1 MDDTH
6 DPGLRSWIESAN
18 APASDFPIQ
27 NLPFGVFRRIGTSDR
42 PRIGIAIGDQ
52 IVDLAGCRERGQLA
66 GLPES
71 LEDACS
77 APILNPLMAL
87 GGASSALRR
96 HLVQLLRVGAPQ
108 ESGYLVSMRD
118 AELLMPIEARGYTD
132 FYASIFHATN
142 VGRLFR
148 PDTPLLPNYKHVP
161 IAYHGRTS
169 SIVVSGTPVR
179 RPWGQTKA
187 PGESSPAFRPSQRL
201 DYEAEI
207 AAVVGTGNRIGEP
220 IVIDDAE
227 AHVFGFC
234 LLNDWSGRD
243 IQAWEYQPL
252 GPFLGKNFATSISPW
267 IITLDALAPFRCS
280 PFTRPETDPQ
290 PLPYLTAENESKAG
304 FDITI
309 EVYLRS
315 ARMRDEDLPPLRLSR
330 GSFADMYW
338 SVAQMV
344 AHHTSGGCNLLS
356 GDLIASGTVSG
367 PRDDSRGCLLEITG
381 GSRAIALPTGEPR
394 VFLEDR
400 DEISLHGF
408 CERTGYRR
416 IGFGACTGTIIP
428 AHPPQHSTQ
437 NTRNSQTR

>member
-1 MDDTH
+1 VIDDTH
-6 DPGLRSWIESAN
+6 DPGLRSWIEAAN
-18 APASDFPIQ
+18 SPATDFPIQ
-27 NLPFGVFRRIGTSDR
+27 NLPLGVFRRKGTSDR
-42 PRIGIAIGDQ
+42 PQIGIAIGDQ
-52 IVDLAGCRERGQLA
+52 IVDLARCRERGQLA
-66 GLPES
+66 GLPQS
-71 LEDACS
+71 LEDACGAS
-77 APILNPLMAL
+77 ILNPLMAL
-87 GGASSALRR
+87 DGASRALRR
-96 HLVQLLRVGAPQ
+96 RLVQLLRVDAPQ
-108 ESGYLVSMRD
+108 DSGLLIAMRD
-118 AELLMPIEARGYTD
+118 AELLMPIEPRGYTD

-179 RPWGQTKA
+179 RPWGQTKGA
-187 PGESSPAFRPSQRL
+187 ADPSPALRPSQRL

-207 AAVVGTGNRIGEP
+207 AAVMGTGNLIGEP

-227 AHVFGFC
+227 SHVFGFC
-234 LLNDWSGRD
+234 LLNDWSARD

-267 IITLDALAPFRCS
+267 IVTLDALAPFRCA
-280 PFTRPETDPQ
+280 PFARPASDPQ
-290 PLPYLTAENESKAG
+290 PLPYLTPGNASNAG
-304 FDITI
+304 FAITV

-315 ARMRDEDLPPLRLSR
+315 DRMRDEDLAPLRLSR

-367 PRDDSRGCLLEITG
+367 SPDDSRGCLLEITG
-381 GSRAIALPTGEPR
+381 GSRAVELPTGERR
-394 VFLEDR
+394 VFLEDG
-400 DEISLHGF
+400 DEITIHGF
-408 CERTGYRR
+408 CERAGYAR
-416 IGFGACTGTIIP
+416 IGFGTCTGVIIP
-428 AHPPQHSTQ
+428 AHAPRH
-437 NTRNSQTR
+437 

>member
-6 DPGLRSWIESAN
+6 DPDLRSWIESAN
-18 APASDFPIQ
+18 SPATDFPIQ
-27 NLPFGVFRRIGTSDR
+27 NLPFGVFRRKGTSDR

-52 IVDLAGCRERGQLA
+52 IVDLARCRERGQLA

-71 LEDACS
+71 LEDACGAS
-77 APILNPLMAL
+77 TLNPLMAL
-87 GGASSALRR
+87 GRASSALRPR
-96 HLVQLLRVGAPQ
+96 LVQLLRVDAPK
-108 ESGYLVSMRD
+108 ESGGLVSMSD
-118 AELLMPIEARGYTD
+118 AELLMPIDVRGYTD

-148 PDTPLLPNYKHVP
+148 PDTPLLPNYKYVP
-161 IAYHGRTS
+161 IAYHGRAS
-169 SIVVSGTPVR
+169 SIVLSGTPVR

-187 PGESSPAFRPSQRL
+187 PGDSSPAFRPSQRL

-207 AAVVGTGNRIGEP
+207 AAVIGIGNSIGEP

-267 IITLDALAPFRCS
+267 IVTLDALAPFRCP

-290 PLPYLTAENESKAG
+290 PLPYLTAQNGSNAG

-330 GSFADMYW
+330 GSFSEMYW
-338 SVAQMV
+338 TVAQMV

-367 PRDDSRGCLLEITG
+367 PRDDARGCLLEITG
-381 GSRAIALPTGEPR
+381 GSRAIELPTGEQR
-394 VFLEDR
+394 VFLEDG
-400 DEISLHGF
+400 DEITFHGF
-408 CERTGYRR
+408 CERRGYAR
-416 IGFGACTGTIIP
+416 IGFGACTGTITP
-428 AHPPQHSTQ
+428 AIQS
-437 NTRNSQTR
+437 